1 MKVSLILPLFLFA
14 QFLSLTTANAQS
26 PEEEIKKTI
35 KHLFDGMR
43 TNDSAKVHQSFAE
56 DVVFQRIISSE
67 QGTEVN
73 SSSFQSF
80 LDSIGRPK
88 EIVWNELIRFEHIL
102 IDGDMATVWTPYR
115 FYLGEQF
122 SHCGVNV
129 FTLHKQKGQWKI
141 FHLVD
146 TSRKTGCPTN

>member
-26 PEEEIKKTI
+26 PEEEIKKVI
-35 KHLFDGMR
+35 EFMFDGMR

-56 DVVFQRIISSE
+56 DVFFQRIISSE
-67 QGTEVN
+67 KGTEVN

-80 LDSIGRPK
+80 LNSIGRPK
-88 EIVWNELIRFEHIL
+88 EIIWDERITFEHIL
-102 IDGDMATVWTPYR
+102 IDGEMATVWTPYR

-129 FTLHKQKGQWKI
+129 FTLYQQKGQWKI

-146 TSRKTGCPTN
+146 TSRKTDCPTN

>member
-1 MKVSLILPLFLFA
+1 MKQTLIILVFLGI
-14 QFLSLTTANAQS
+14 QLGHLTTVQAQA